1 MMMMMV
7 MMMIMMVMISGGVAG
22 AKKGTLTFMVGA
34 AGDQFTA
41 LEVCMFDVGHSSF

>member
-1 MMMMMV
+1 MMN
-7 MMMIMMVMISGGVAG
+7 SGGVAG

-41 LEVCMFDVGHSSF
+41 LEVSLMIQNISYISL

>member
-1 MMMMMV
+1 MMMM
-7 MMMIMMVMISGGVAG
+7 MISGGVAG

-41 LEVCMFDVGHSSF
+41 LEVGMVDVLCFSFCT